1 MKVLNPRLDSSP
13 WGSGN
18 GKRRPTENLA
28 LRVSGVWRQEF
39 QRTGGN
45 RNSTLGGEHKV
56 SCTPGP
62 REKSRDFLGF
72 RARLPA
78 GIGGSPVEVEWEEVA
93 AAHCRNKHRDSGSSG
108 EYTLAWALLEAAKI
122 WNHSIACRVHYWN
135 TTGQTTN
142 RARIQLHPSVDRLL
156 KVFLRT
162 QLPTKHTLWHVPA
175 QRNKTELYPPVD
187 RKQYLPPGSLYKP
200 LRQFHPP
207 GSRL

>member
-1 MKVLNPRLDSSP
+1 MGRGGPQKIWL
-13 WGSGN
+13 WGSVGFD
-18 GKRRPTENLA
+18 G
-28 LRVSGVWRQEF
+28 
-39 QRTGGN
+39 
-45 RNSTLGGEHKV
+45 RNSRGLGETETLLLGVNTRFLAHQD
-56 SCTPGP
+56 PG
-62 REKSRDFLGF
+62 EKSRDFLGF

-78 GIGGSPVEVEWEEVA
+78 GIRGSPVEVEWEEVA

-108 EYTLAWALLEAAKI
+108 EHSLALALLEAAKI
-122 WNHSIACRVHYWN
+122 WNHSIAYRVHYWN

-175 QRNKTELYPPVD
+175 QRNKTQLYPPVD